1 MKTAIIYATSHGST
15 EKVAKQIQ
23 SELGEANTQLFNL
36 KASKSIDLSPFEQ
49 VIIGGSIHAGQ
60 VQGKVKK
67 FCKQNMVELLQKRI
81 ALYMCGMNEPGFD
94 SEFSN
99 AFPELLRKHA
109 YAKAIVGGEFL
120 FDKMNF
126 FEKLIVKKV
135 SGINQSVS
143 KIDETKILK
152 LVHEINK

>member
-67 FCKQNMVELLQKRI
+67 FCKQNMVDLLQKRV
-81 ALYMCGMNEPGFD
+81 ALYLCAMNEADFD
-94 SEFSN
+94 LEFN
-99 AFPELLRKHA
+99 TAFPELLRNHA
-109 YAKAIVGGEFL
+109 VSCKVVGGEFL
-120 FDKMNF
+120 VEKMNF
-126 FEKLIVKKV
+126 FERLIIRKI
-135 SGINQSVS
+135 SGITQSVS
-143 KIDETKILK
+143 KIDEEKVKEL
-152 LVHEINK
+152 INVFKD